1 LPGLAQKLARAI
13 DARLHR
19 GVACELTAVL
29 QSAGRGGDEPAASRG
44 HEGLAWHPCAASL
57 HPGRRRT
64 PLSPSALGPA
74 PARVIGR
81 WRPLLS
87 WERTSVRVTVCGPA
101 PAPAPHRRLPWAAPG
116 WCRAVGGDRDGAR
129 AQSTLA
135 LCHRQADGG
144 RPARRVWCR
153 HVAAP
158 AAGKDDSTRG
168 QRRTARSLTHRGTNW
183 HHPLFGSVRLLP
195 TGVLI
200 RVRPPPIGLR
210 PFWGVTG
217 LHSGK
222 RSPGTFP
229 LHRVAALVRA

>member
-1 LPGLAQKLARAI
+1 
-13 DARLHR
+13 
-19 GVACELTAVL
+19 VL

-81 WRPLLS
+81 RRPLLS

-200 RVRPPPIGLR
+200 RVRCVGWRGPGAHPPAPQPWSLPCYPFNSFFSSLKNRQSVPWAIS
-210 PFWGVTG
+210 FWG
-217 LHSGK
+217 LLLSIPASW
-222 RSPGTFP
+222 RC
-229 LHRVAALVRA
+229 RA